1 MIPASIGRPPTDG
14 IASSTDETARK
25 PTAGTPSAE
34 NEAPRGYLAD
44 SRRAHKQHRD
54 AFLIQQH
61 AHMLSV
67 TNRDEVSIRWHAP
80 LGHLLFWGA
89 VLGFFVLYFGREADS
104 YAQSLLFVALLLP
117 VAMATTYFLTGVL
130 VPRYL
135 LPGRYGRFAL
145 YAIYTLIV
153 SVYLELVVLVVSFIF
168 LADYQMSAMNPA
180 TLDVFG
186 LVVGLYVVVF
196 IAMAAD
202 LAQRWH
208 RLRAAHAETERARLE
223 AELNLRD
230 AELARLRMQMHP
242 HFLFNTLNNLYGLTL
257 ERSDDAPDVV
267 LRIADLLD
275 YMLYRCDRPLVPL
288 AGEIE
293 HLNTYLE
300 LERLR
305 YDERVA
311 VTFDVDGAAS
321 DARVAPLLL
330 VPFVENSFKHS
341 ASRTADRAWIQ
352 IELRVVE
359 DEMHFTVA
367 NSKLDGTTGAET
379 GDGVA
384 RNATAGIGLANVRR
398 RLDLLYPDAH
408 DLAIRDT
415 PTQFTVHLRLPL
427 HDRDTVLHAPTDA

>member
-1 MIPASIGRPPTDG
+1 MLLVTHRSGR
-14 IASSTDETARK
+14 ST
-25 PTAGTPSAE
+25 P
-34 NEAPRGYLAD
+34 
-44 SRRAHKQHRD
+44 
-54 AFLIQQH
+54 
-61 AHMLSV
+61 
-67 TNRDEVSIRWHAP
+67 WHAP
-80 LGHLLFWGA
+80 LGHLLFWSA

-104 YAQSLLFVALLLP
+104 YGQSLLFVALLLP

-135 LPGRYGRFAL
+135 LPGRYGRFVL
-145 YAIYTLIV
+145 YAVYTLIV

-168 LADYQMSAMNPA
+168 LADYQISAMNPA

-202 LAQRWH
+202 LARRWH

-275 YMLYRCDRPLVPL
+275 YMLYRCDRPFVPL
-288 AGEIE
+288 SEEIE

-305 YDERVA
+305 YDERVK
-311 VTFDVDGAAS
+311 VTFLADEAGPETC
-321 DARVAPLLL
+321 VAPLLL
-330 VPFVENSFKHS
+330 VPFIENSFKHS
-341 ASRTADRAWIQ
+341 ASRTADRAWIR
-352 IELRVVE
+352 IVLRIVKEEL
-359 DEMHFTVA
+359 HLTVA
-367 NSKLDGTTGAET
+367 NSKPHSTHRAET
-379 GDGVA
+379 GDGISRDV
-384 RNATAGIGLANVRR
+384 TAGIGLENVQR
-398 RLDLLYPDAH
+398 RLELLYPDVH

-415 PTQFTVHLRLPL
+415 ATQFTVHLRLPL
-427 HDRDTVLHAPTDA
+427 HNCELNTHEVSPP

>member
-1 MIPASIGRPPTDG
+1 VTLS
-14 IASSTDETARK
+14 
-25 PTAGTPSAE
+25 
-34 NEAPRGYLAD
+34 
-44 SRRAHKQHRD
+44 
-54 AFLIQQH
+54 FVIQQQ
-61 AHMLSV
+61 AHVRSI
-67 TNRDEVSIRWHAP
+67 TNRDEISAWWHAP

-104 YAQSLLFVALLLP
+104 YGQSLLFVTLLLP
-117 VAMATTYFLTGVL
+117 VAMGTTYFLTGVL

-135 LPGRYGRFAL
+135 LPGHYGRFAL
-145 YAIYTLIV
+145 YAVYTLV
-153 SVYLELVVLVVSFIF
+153 GSVYLELVVLVVSFIF
-168 LADYQMSAMNPA
+168 LADYRVSAMNPA

-202 LAQRWH
+202 LARRWH

-293 HLNTYLE
+293 HLKTYLE

-321 DARVAPLLL
+321 DVHVAPLLL
-330 VPFVENSFKHS
+330 VPFIENSFKHS
-341 ASRTADRAWIQ
+341 ASRTADRAWIR
-352 IELRVVE
+352 IELRNVDNE
-359 DEMHFTVA
+359 TLYLTVA
-367 NSKLDGTTGAET
+367 NSKPGGTPGVET
-379 GDGVA
+379 GDGVV
-384 RNATAGIGLANVRR
+384 RDATAGIGLANVRR

-408 DLAIRDT
+408 DLIIDET

-427 HDRDTVLHAPTDA
+427 HDSNTTFHASTNA

>member
-1 MIPASIGRPPTDG
+1 VLAQGAQTAPQFSRHPAVSDVLSI
-14 IASSTDETARK
+14 A
-25 PTAGTPSAE
+25 
-34 NEAPRGYLAD
+34 
-44 SRRAHKQHRD
+44 
-54 AFLIQQH
+54 
-61 AHMLSV
+61 
-67 TNRDEVSIRWHAP
+67 NRDGNRLRWHSP

-89 VLGFFVLYFGREADS
+89 VLGFFVLYFGREAES
-104 YAQSLLFVALLLP
+104 YGQSLLFVALLLP

-135 LPGRYGRFAL
+135 LLGRYGRFAL
-145 YAIYTLIV
+145 YAVYTLIV
-153 SVYLELVVLVVSFIF
+153 SVYLELVILVVSFIF
-168 LADYQMSAMNPA
+168 LADYRVSAMNPA

-202 LAQRWH
+202 LARRWH

-293 HLNTYLE
+293 HLKTYLD

-305 YDERVA
+305 YDDRVD
-311 VTFDVDGAAS
+311 VTFDVDDPTA
-321 DARVAPLLL
+321 DAHVAPLLL
-330 VPFVENSFKHS
+330 VPFIENSFKHS
-341 ASRTADRAWIQ
+341 ASQTADRAWIR
-352 IELRVVE
+352 IELRAVE
-359 DEMHFTVA
+359 TDLHVTVA
-367 NSKLDGTTGAET
+367 NSKPDIPPDIGA
-379 GDGVA
+379 GDGIA
-384 RNATAGIGLANVRR
+384 RDATAGIGLANVQR

-408 DLAIRDT
+408 DLAIRET
-415 PTQFTVHLRLPL
+415 ATQFTVRLRLPL
-427 HDRDTVLHAPTDA
+427 HDSDTVHHPPSTHDPQPDR

>member
-1 MIPASIGRPPTDG
+1 MLPISNSDWI
-14 IASSTDETARK
+14 ST
-25 PTAGTPSAE
+25 
-34 NEAPRGYLAD
+34 
-44 SRRAHKQHRD
+44 
-54 AFLIQQH
+54 
-61 AHMLSV
+61 
-67 TNRDEVSIRWHAP
+67 RWHAP

-89 VLGFFVLYFGREADS
+89 VLGFFVLYFGREAES
-104 YAQSLLFVALLLP
+104 YTQSLLFVALLLP

-135 LPGRYGRFAL
+135 LAGRYGHFAL
-145 YAIYTLIV
+145 YAVYTLIV

-168 LADYQMSAMNPA
+168 LADYQVSAMNPA
-180 TLDVFG
+180 TLDIFG

-196 IAMAAD
+196 VAMAAD
-202 LAQRWH
+202 LARRWH

-275 YMLYRCDRPLVPL
+275 YMLYRCDRPLVSL

-293 HLNTYLE
+293 HLKTYIE

-305 YDERVA
+305 YDERVD
-311 VTFDVDGAAS
+311 VTFDVDGGAS
-321 DARVAPLLL
+321 DAHVAPLLL
-330 VPFVENSFKHS
+330 VPFVENGFKHS
-341 ASRTADRAWIQ
+341 ASRTADRAWIR
-352 IELRVVE
+352 IELRVV
-359 DEMHFTVA
+359 DGEMHFTVA
-367 NSKLDGTTGAET
+367 NSKPHDTAPEET
-379 GDGVA
+379 GDGISRGA
-384 RNATAGIGLANVRR
+384 PAGIGLANVRR

-408 DLAIRDT
+408 DLTIRDT
-415 PTQFTVHLRLPL
+415 PAQFTVHLRLPL
-427 HDRDTVLHAPTDA
+427 HDSDPLLHAPTDA

>member
-1 MIPASIGRPPTDG
+1 M
-14 IASSTDETARK
+14 
-25 PTAGTPSAE
+25 PSAE
-34 NEAPRGYLAD
+34 NEAPRGYLVG
-44 SRRAHKQHRD
+44 SRRALKRRRN
-54 AFLIQQH
+54 AFVIQQQPH
-61 AHMLSV
+61 VLSV
-67 TNRDEVSIRWHAP
+67 TNQDETSLRWHSP

-104 YAQSLLFVALLLP
+104 YGQSLLFVVLLLP

-135 LPGRYGRFAL
+135 LPGRHGRFAL
-145 YAIYTLIV
+145 YAVYTLIV

-168 LADYQMSAMNPA
+168 LADYQVSAMNPA

-202 LAQRWH
+202 LARRWH

-288 AGEIE
+288 AGEVE
-293 HLNTYLE
+293 HLKTYLD

-305 YDERVA
+305 YDERVD
-311 VTFDVDGAAS
+311 VTFDVDGSAP
-321 DARVAPLLL
+321 DAHVAPLLL
-330 VPFVENSFKHS
+330 VPFIENSFKHS
-341 ASRTADRAWIQ
+341 ASQTADRAWIR
-352 IELRVVE
+352 IVLRTV
-359 DEMHFTVA
+359 DEALHFTVS
-367 NSKLDGTTGAET
+367 NSKPDGSPDVEM

-384 RNATAGIGLANVRR
+384 RDATAGIGLSNVRR
-398 RLDLLYPDAH
+398 RLALLYPGAH
-408 DLAIRDT
+408 DLTTRETA
-415 PTQFTVHLRLPL
+415 TQFTVHLRLPL
-427 HDRDTVLHAPTDA
+427 HDSDTLLHPPTNA

>member
-1 MIPASIGRPPTDG
+1 VLPISNSDWI
-14 IASSTDETARK
+14 ST
-25 PTAGTPSAE
+25 
-34 NEAPRGYLAD
+34 
-44 SRRAHKQHRD
+44 
-54 AFLIQQH
+54 
-61 AHMLSV
+61 
-67 TNRDEVSIRWHAP
+67 RWHAP
-80 LGHLLFWGA
+80 LGHLLFWGT
-89 VLGFFVLYFGREADS
+89 VLGFFVLYFGREAES
-104 YAQSLLFVALLLP
+104 YTQSLLFVALLLP

-135 LPGRYGRFAL
+135 LPGRYGCFAL
-145 YAIYTLIV
+145 YAVYTLIV

-168 LADYQMSAMNPA
+168 LADYQVSAMNPA

-202 LAQRWH
+202 LARRWH
-208 RLRAAHAETERARLE
+208 RLRAAHAETELARLE

-288 AGEIE
+288 AGEVE
-293 HLNTYLE
+293 HLKTYLD

-305 YDERVA
+305 YDDRVD
-311 VTFDVDGAAS
+311 VTFDVDAPAA
-321 DARVAPLLL
+321 DAHVAPLLL
-330 VPFVENSFKHS
+330 VPFIENSFKHS
-341 ASRTADRAWIQ
+341 ASQTAARAWIRIALRTADE
-352 IELRVVE
+352 ELRL
-359 DEMHFTVA
+359 TVA
-367 NSKLDGTTGAET
+367 NSKPDAPPDIKV

-384 RNATAGIGLANVRR
+384 RDATAGIGLANVGR

-408 DLAIRDT
+408 DLTIRET
-415 PTQFTVHLRLPL
+415 PTQFIVHLRLPL
-427 HDRDTVLHAPTDA
+427 HDSTTSLRALTAS